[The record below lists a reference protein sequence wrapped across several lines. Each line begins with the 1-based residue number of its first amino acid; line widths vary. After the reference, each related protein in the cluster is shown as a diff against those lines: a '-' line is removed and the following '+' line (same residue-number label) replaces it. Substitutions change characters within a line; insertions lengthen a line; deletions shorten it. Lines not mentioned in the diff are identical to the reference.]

1 MRCNVLQ
8 ACSLAAGSDHVPDNV
23 LREAAAPH
31 LSPSG
36 DRSKDFA
43 LTNPSGSCPLI
54 ESSFHPVRNG
64 HRANVATFANQ
75 INNGPVSL
83 AHLDV
88 VQLQTDQFRPA
99 KATTEQHGQHR
110 IIALGAHS
118 VSPRMLEHF
127 RTLLRAQPITGPESE
142 LLDSLDAANPRGQ
155 LGTQQAS
162 VGGFVSQATHGCK
175 LLVDGVGGQMPR
187 FQVHAIA
194 HDDDAVEGQP
204 RLGAVPGDELVDGV
218 LVDSAR
224 SWRAEAIENCRFTM
238 IQVWQAEHSA
248 TIVRLDSRF
257 AHDDG
262 LQCRS
267 SRNTV
272 SSARVQA
279 RITRGRNRIFLGSQ
293 ASKHRSKTMGI
304 SNPEIQKKVF
314 GPRWEH
320 EIEKQG
326 WPFWK
331 RLMHRLQDCPICKPK
346 SQTRKLQ

>member
-1 MRCNVLQ
+1 MPEQELNLFKLSAAIVAQLRAGPPQVVRCNVLQ

-54 ESSFHPVRNG
+54 ESGFHPVRNG

-88 VQLQTDQFRPA
+88 VQLQTEQFRPA

-127 RTLLRAQPITGPESE
+127 RTLLRAQPIPGPESE
-142 LLDSLDAANPRGQ
+142 LLDSLDAANPRRQ

-175 LLVDGVGGQMPR
+175 LLVDGVGGQMSR

-267 SRNTV
+267 SRNTARSGSRA
-272 SSARVQA
+272 SSNH
-279 RITRGRNRIFLGSQ
+279 TGTEPHFLGFPSQ
-293 ASKHRSKTMGI
+293 
-304 SNPEIQKKVF
+304 
-314 GPRWEH
+314 
-320 EIEKQG
+320 
-326 WPFWK
+326 
-331 RLMHRLQDCPICKPK
+331 
-346 SQTRKLQ
+346 QTSE

>member
-1 MRCNVLQ
+1 
-8 ACSLAAGSDHVPDNV
+8 
-23 LREAAAPH
+23 
-31 LSPSG
+31 
-36 DRSKDFA
+36 
-43 LTNPSGSCPLI
+43 
-54 ESSFHPVRNG
+54 
-64 HRANVATFANQ
+64 
-75 INNGPVSL
+75 
-83 AHLDV
+83 
-88 VQLQTDQFRPA
+88 
-99 KATTEQHGQHR
+99 
-110 IIALGAHS
+110 
-118 VSPRMLEHF
+118 
-127 RTLLRAQPITGPESE
+127 
-142 LLDSLDAANPRGQ
+142 
-155 LGTQQAS
+155 
-162 VGGFVSQATHGCK
+162 
-175 LLVDGVGGQMPR
+175 MPR

-314 GPRWEH
+314 GPRWEPRSKSKAGRSGKGSCTDCRTVLYASPNH
-320 EIEKQG
+320 KLENFNERY
-326 WPFWK
+326 
-331 RLMHRLQDCPICKPK
+331 RLLSAIIPGFRLRLLTSIVCETWLTDTFVGRKPYNVCP
-346 SQTRKLQ
+346 T

>member
-1 MRCNVLQ
+1 MCSKPALSQQVLTTYQ
-8 ACSLAAGSDHVPDNV
+8 TTFCERPLPHTFPRLATARKILPSQTPAARVHCSRAAFTQFGM
-23 LREAAAPH
+23 
-31 LSPSG
+31 G
-36 DRSKDFA
+36 
-43 LTNPSGSCPLI
+43 T
-54 ESSFHPVRNG
+54 VRMWP
-64 HRANVATFANQ
+64 TFANQ

-162 VGGFVSQATHGCK
+162 VGGFVSQATHGRK

-194 HDDDAVEGQP
+194 YDDDAVEGQP

-224 SWRAEAIENCRFTM
+224 SWRAEAIEKCRFRM

-262 LQCRS
+262 LPRS
-267 SRNTV
+267 
-272 SSARVQA
+272 
-279 RITRGRNRIFLGSQ
+279 
-293 ASKHRSKTMGI
+293 
-304 SNPEIQKKVF
+304 
-314 GPRWEH
+314 
-320 EIEKQG
+320 
-326 WPFWK
+326 
-331 RLMHRLQDCPICKPK
+331 
-346 SQTRKLQ
+346 